1 MTETHKHGRTQ
12 MNDKISQKAQQV
24 YNATRPN
31 DNYVKM
37 MGVASLT
44 PVQRASLEEIENH
57 LRLVDEIS
65 KEYKL
70 IIQPDKVAFGA
81 SRDEIVAIA
90 ESKVKRHKRRAGV
103 RALEAKYGHDAAARI
118 VKKHSGRTIQG

>member
-1 MTETHKHGRTQ
+1 
-12 MNDKISQKAQQV
+12 MNDKISQEAKEV
-24 YNATRPN
+24 YNRTRVSES
-31 DNYVKM
+31 YIKM
-37 MGVASLT
+37 MGESMLS

-65 KEYKL
+65 KEYNFK
-70 IIQPDKVAFGA
+70 IYADKVEFGA

-103 RALEAKYGHDAAARI
+103 RALQNKYGHDAAVRI
-118 VKKHSGRTIQG
+118 VKKHSGRTIQK